1 MEDGAP
7 LTPNNMLAAV
17 SDNTMDFDLMD
28 GLFDD
33 GCWLETT
40 PSNFWQ
46 QGLSPNASDFSSYYF
61 STIDANNISHLEQ
74 NLDRK
79 DFQEEKE
86 RLNCSLVWDDTASSA
101 QSESSL
107 VQGNKINTSLWIPP
121 GLDPNPTT
129 SVKNRLIQAFEHLK
143 HHTRDDFL
151 IQIWV
156 PVKKEGQ
163 NVLSTDNQ
171 PFSLDPKSKSLEC
184 YRNAS
189 SNYQFAA
196 EEDSK
201 EYFGL
206 PGRVFVK
213 KWPEW
218 TPDVRLL
225 RKEDFPRLD
234 HAQQFDVRGSLALP
248 VFERGS
254 GACLG
259 VVEIVT
265 TGPDVDCR
273 PEVDDVCKALEAVDL
288 RSSEIFTPPKVKD
301 RNEVY
306 QDELAEIK
314 EILASVCKTH
324 NLPLAQ
330 TWAPCTQQGTEQCRS
345 HENWACLSVVT
356 SACYYVHNEQ
366 VLSFHEAC
374 CRQHL
379 LSDEGVVGRALIT
392 NQPCFITDI
401 SALSEFEYPLSYHAK
416 RLRLHGAVAINFRS
430 IHNDSVSFIIEF
442 LLPLDCKN
450 SDEQKQ
456 TVSSIS
462 SQIRQLCCH
471 LRFFPDEI
479 ETETLLPVKEN
490 TSSGG
495 RLVQENKT
503 KLVSSSSSE
512 EATGDE
518 LSWISQMMEAQQ
530 KGEGISVFLG
540 NQKQEPEDFQMK
552 TDWIIPDGGY
562 FSSVVGPSLHKD
574 IVQDGSGG
582 TSKNG
587 VELSSLKGQRSSGAK
602 KAGEHRRI
610 KAERTISLQVLRQYF
625 AGSLK
630 DAAASIGVCPTTLKR
645 ICRQHGISRWP
656 SRKIKKVGH
665 SLKKLQLVID
675 SVQGSEGA
683 IQLSSFYTNFPELS
697 SPNKTGTSSLP
708 ATKIDNHMKQ
718 QQTQQRESL
727 FSPATTASKSTS
739 SCSHSSSS
747 SYGCSTEAKEMIV
760 NANVSGTG
768 DASPAIGVLKRA
780 LSDANLI
787 DSVQEDTK
795 FLVRSHS
802 HKLFSE
808 LPPLSSLIPMQ
819 KGNNNNATPYLKRGI
834 ALAKVR
840 NDRYFRVKAAFGEE
854 KVRFSMS
861 QHWSFTD
868 LQREIS
874 RRFKIDIEDVEK
886 VDLRYL
892 DEDSEWILLTCND
905 DLEECIDIHHSS
917 KTRTIKLSLRQSRFH
932 LIDADHPGAI

>member
-1 MEDGAP
+1 MDDGAP
-7 LTPNNMLAAV
+7 LTPSNMLATV

-46 QGLSPNASDFSSYYF
+46 QGSSPNASDFSSYYF
-61 STIDANNISHLEQ
+61 PPIDANSISHLEHD
-74 NLDRK
+74 LDQK

-86 RLNCSLVWDDTASSA
+86 RLNCSDNVRHVWDATASSA
-101 QSESSL
+101 QSLSSFFD
-107 VQGNKINTSLWIPP
+107 GNKINTSLWIPP
-121 GLDPNPTT
+121 GVDPNPTT

-143 HHTRDDFL
+143 HNTRDDFL

-163 NVLSTDNQ
+163 NVLSTNNQ

-189 SNYQFAA
+189 SNYHFAA

-201 EYFGL
+201 ELFGL

-218 TPDVRLL
+218 SPDVRLL
-225 RKEDFPRLD
+225 RREEFPRID
-234 HAQQFDVRGSLALP
+234 CATEFNVRGSLALP

-265 TGPDVDCR
+265 TGPDVDYG
-273 PEVDDVCKALEAVDL
+273 PEVDDVCQALEAVDL
-288 RSSEIFTPPKVKD
+288 RSSEIFTPPKVED
-301 RNEVY
+301 LNEVY
-306 QDELAEIK
+306 HDELAEIK
-314 EILASVCKTH
+314 EILRSVCKTH

-345 HENWACLSVVT
+345 NENSACLSVVT

-374 CRQHL
+374 CKQHL
-379 LSDEGVVGRALIT
+379 LSDEGVVGRALMT
-392 NQPCFITDI
+392 NHPCFATDI
-401 SALSEFEYPLSYHAK
+401 SAFSQIEYPLAYHAK
-416 RLRLHGAVAINFRS
+416 RLRLYGAVAIHLRS
-430 IHNDSVSFIIEF
+430 IHNDLMSFIIEF

-450 SDEQKQ
+450 SEEQKQ

-471 LRFFPDEI
+471 LRVFPDEEI

-490 TSSGG
+490 TSGG

-540 NQKQEPEDFQMK
+540 NQKQEQEDFQMK
-552 TDWIIPDGGY
+552 TDWIIPDRKY

-574 IVQDGSGG
+574 IVQDGSKG
-582 TSKNG
+582 TAKNG
-587 VELSSLKGQRSSGAK
+587 VGLSSLKGQHSSGAK
-602 KAGEHRRI
+602 KAGELRRI

-697 SPNKTGTSSLP
+697 SPNITGTSSLP
-708 ATKIDNHMKQ
+708 TTKIDNHMKQ

-747 SYGCSTEAKEMIV
+747 SYGCSTEAKEMIA
-760 NANVSGTG
+760 NTNVSGTG
-768 DASPAIGVLKRA
+768 VASSVVGVLKRA
-780 LSDANLI
+780 LSDAKLQ
-787 DSVQEDTK
+787 DSQEDTK

-802 HKLFSE
+802 HKLISE
-808 LPPLSSLIPMQ
+808 LPPLSSLIPLR
-819 KGNNNNATPYLKRGI
+819 KGNDNH
-834 ALAKVR
+834 ALR
-840 NDRYFRVKAAFGEE
+840 NDRTFRVKATFGEE

-861 QHWSFTD
+861 QYWSFTD

-874 RRFKIDIEDVEK
+874 RRFKIDIEEVKK

-905 DLEECIDIHHSS
+905 DLEECLDIHNSS
-917 KTRTIKLSLRQSRFH
+917 KTRTIRLSLRQSRYPN
-932 LIDADHPGAI
+932 LGSSRDSCGPS

>member
-1 MEDGAP
+1 MDGGAP
-7 LTPNNMLAAV
+7 LTPSNMLATV

-33 GCWLETT
+33 GYWLETT
-40 PSNFWQ
+40 ASNFWQ
-46 QGLSPNASDFSSYYF
+46 QGLSPNASDFPPYYF
-61 STIDANNISHLEQ
+61 STVDANNTSHLEQ
-74 NLDRK
+74 K

-86 RLNCSLVWDDTASSA
+86 RLNCSDNVHLMWDAATALSA
-101 QSESSL
+101 QSESSSIE
-107 VQGNKINTSLWIPP
+107 GNKMNTSWWIPP
-121 GLDPNPTT
+121 VEDPNPTT

-156 PVKKEGQ
+156 PVKREGQ

-189 SNYQFAA
+189 SSYQFAA

-201 EYFGL
+201 ENFGL

-225 RKEDFPRLD
+225 TKEVFPRVGF
-234 HAQQFDVRGSLALP
+234 AQQFNVRGSLALP

-265 TGPDVDCR
+265 TGPDFDYR

-288 RSSEIFTPPKVKD
+288 RSSEIFTPPIVKD
-301 RNEVY
+301 RDESY
-306 QDELAEIK
+306 HDELAEVE
-314 EILASVCKTH
+314 EILTSVCKTH

-330 TWAPCTQQGTEQCRS
+330 TWAPCNQQGTQCRS
-345 HENWACLSVVT
+345 NENSACLSVVT
-356 SACYYVHNEQ
+356 SACCYVHNEQ

-374 CRQHL
+374 CKQHL
-379 LSDEGVVGRALIT
+379 LSDEGVVGRALMT
-392 NQPCFITDI
+392 NHPCFATDI
-401 SALSEFEYPLSYHAK
+401 SAFSEIEYPLAYLAK
-416 RLRLHGAVAINFRS
+416 KLRLYGAVAIHLRS
-430 IHNDSVSFIIEF
+430 IHDDLVSYIIEF

-450 SDEQKQ
+450 SEEQKQ
-456 TVSSIS
+456 TVSSIL

-471 LRFFPDEI
+471 LRFSPNEEI
-479 ETETLLPVKEN
+479 EIETLLPVKEN

-495 RLVQENKT
+495 RLVQENNT

-540 NQKQEPEDFQMK
+540 NQKQEPDDFQMK
-552 TDWIIPDGGY
+552 TEWIIPDGKY
-562 FSSVVGPSLHKD
+562 FSSVVGPSLHKN
-574 IVQDGSGG
+574 IVQDGSKG
-582 TSKNG
+582 TVKNVVG
-587 VELSSLKGQRSSGAK
+587 LSSLKGQHSSGAK
-602 KAGEHRRI
+602 KAGENRRM

-697 SPNKTGTSSLP
+697 SPNITGRSSLP
-708 ATKIDNHMKQ
+708 TTKIDNHVKK

-727 FSPATTASKSTS
+727 FSPASTASKSTS

-747 SYGCSTEAKEMIV
+747 SYGCSTEAKEMNV
-760 NANVSGTG
+760 NANVPGTG
-768 DASPAIGVLKRA
+768 DASPAVGVLKRA
-780 LSDANLI
+780 LSDANLH
-787 DSVQEDTK
+787 DSIQEDTK
-795 FLVRSHS
+795 LLVRSHS
-802 HKLFSE
+802 HKLFSD
-808 LPPLSSLIPMQ
+808 LPPLSSLIAMK
-819 KGNNNNATPYLKRGI
+819 KGKNNH
-834 ALAKVR
+834 ALR
-840 NDRYFRVKAAFGEE
+840 NERTFRVKATFGEE
-854 KVRFSMS
+854 KVRFSMT

-874 RRFKIDIEDVEK
+874 RRFKIDIEDAKK

-905 DLEECIDIHHSS
+905 DLEECIDIHNSS
-917 KTRTIKLSLRQSRFH
+917 KTRTIKLSLRQSRYPN
-932 LIDADHPGAI
+932 LGSSLDSCGPS